1 MELQLQIWR
10 CVVLYQDVAKGPR
23 ILVVVL
29 LSLLSIISFGMSPSL
44 RLALQLVHEVQG
56 SGGMMLLGLTSGS
69 FFTMVIVLLTTLV
82 NITLALLIILR
93 LIHHQRHIR
102 KILGAQHGSPY
113 SKIITMCVES
123 SALIIFSGVCSV
135 LIFEQ
140 PYGAL
145 IPFLLLPHICVG
157 DQEFYDILCASKI

>member
-1 MELQLQIWR
+1 MKYI
-10 CVVLYQDVAKGPR
+10 
-23 ILVVVL
+23 
-29 LSLLSIISFGMSPSL
+29 
-44 RLALQLVHEVQG
+44 QG
-56 SGGMMLLGLTSGS
+56 CGVMMLLGLTTGS
-69 FFTMVIVLLTTLV
+69 LFTTVIVLFTTLV

-93 LIHHQRHIR
+93 LVHHQRHIR
-102 KILGAQHGSPY
+102 KVLGAQHGSPY

-123 SALIIFSGVCSV
+123 SALIIIVSGVCSV

-157 DQEFYDILCASKI
+157 DQEFYDTYHIHV